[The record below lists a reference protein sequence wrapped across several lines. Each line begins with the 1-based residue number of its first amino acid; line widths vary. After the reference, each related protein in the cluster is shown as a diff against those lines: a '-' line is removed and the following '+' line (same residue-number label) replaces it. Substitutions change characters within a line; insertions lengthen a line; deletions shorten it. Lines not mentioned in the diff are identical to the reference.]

1 MFHDYTW
8 SLQSIFDLVSR
19 AANPKDFLLVT
30 GRLMSLMYFDRFDRF
45 DPGWL
50 QWLHDSWDF
59 KGEDVIRRT
68 KILRSFG
75 SKSTTVPQPWLFGR
89 CAREQGLST
98 KKQVESSSPLYSNML
113 GFSFSHQGQ
122 FRLACNRHTSN
133 PWARVV
139 PSTQRLSAKENLMT
153 GYQDESERSELESLH
168 CRSLFFFSHYFSYYF
183 STRLE
188 LSWAGTIWDSC
199 QIRFIRY
206 EVFMADTS

>member
-1 MFHDYTW
+1 
-8 SLQSIFDLVSR
+8 
-19 AANPKDFLLVT
+19 
-30 GRLMSLMYFDRFDRF
+30 MYFDCFDRF

-50 QWLHDSWDF
+50 QWLHDSWGF

-75 SKSTTVPQPWLFGR
+75 SKSTTIPQPWLFGR

-139 PSTQRLSAKENLMT
+139 PSTQRLSAKENLIDDRWR
-153 GYQDESERSELESLH
+153 YQDESERHSELESLH
-168 CRSLFFFSHYFSYYF
+168 CRSLFFFTLFLHKTWAGTHARFVKYSF
-183 STRLE
+183 STRS
-188 LSWAGTIWDSC
+188 SWQTPVKGADKGGKAGRWSGNWNGI
-199 QIRFIRY
+199 
-206 EVFMADTS
+206 EVEG

>member
-1 MFHDYTW
+1 
-8 SLQSIFDLVSR
+8 
-19 AANPKDFLLVT
+19 
-30 GRLMSLMYFDRFDRF
+30 MYFDCFDRF

-50 QWLHDSWDF
+50 QWHDSWGF

-75 SKSTTVPQPWLFGR
+75 SKSTTIPQPWLFGR

-139 PSTQRLSAKENLMT
+139 PSTQRLSAKENLIDDRWR
-153 GYQDESERSELESLH
+153 YQDESERHSELESLH
-168 CRSLFFFSHYFSYYF
+168 CRSLFFSHYFS
-183 STRLE
+183 TRIE
-188 LSWAGTIWDSC
+188 LGLMPDSWNIRSVRGLHGRHQLKVPTKVARQDAEAGIEMELRLRDKQT
-199 QIRFIRY
+199 
-206 EVFMADTS
+206 

>member
-1 MFHDYTW
+1 M
-8 SLQSIFDLVSR
+8 SR
-19 AANPKDFLLVT
+19 AAHPKDFLLVT
-30 GRLMSLMYFDRFDRF
+30 GRLMSLMYFDRF

-122 FRLACNRHTSN
+122 FRLACNRHTLN

-153 GYQDESERSELESLH
+153 GYRIPGWSERHSEHSELESLH
-168 CRSLFFFSHYFSYYF
+168 CRSLFFSHYY
-183 STRLE
+183 
-188 LSWAGTIWDSC
+188 
-199 QIRFIRY
+199 
-206 EVFMADTS
+206 